1 MKHNEAQLKQ
11 ILSSVKKNN
20 EKNAT
25 IAPHAQGV
33 QEGLDH
39 EGAIELWFHW
49 STPLILSTVLGL
61 FKTTLFLMFLRSIVN
76 IHRF

>member
-39 EGAIELWFHW
+39 EGAIEL
-49 STPLILSTVLGL
+49 
-61 FKTTLFLMFLRSIVN
+61 
-76 IHRF
+76 